1 MDHTG
6 LRVEMTAPIPKRN
19 DSSGW
24 GQLAICASALGFR
37 FSEARPGPFGIGVA
51 KSSSTRSAEA
61 CKEKLN
67 DET

>member
-19 DSSGW
+19 YSSGW

-51 KSSSTRSAEA
+51 KSFPYEECVGLQGEVER
-61 CKEKLN
+61 
-67 DET
+67 